1 MNTTDTSPTTGEDLY
16 GYVPTQSVTII
27 FLALFSIS
35 TIAHAGQ
42 AITYRM
48 WFLFPTAFL
57 CGIFEVVGWGAR
69 LWSSI
74 SPELTTPFIIQVS
87 GTILGPTPLVAA
99 NFIIL
104 GRIIA
109 YLGPIY
115 SRLTP
120 KQYSIV
126 FLTGDIFSLLVQS
139 AGGGISSSASN
150 GGGNAALGGTI
161 TLVGMAFQMTMITLY
176 VLSGAE
182 FFIRYFKKAPV
193 RKLPRVSQPGAP
205 PHVRGYMDKHLRR
218 MCIALVFSTTC
229 LFTRAVYRA
238 IELADGW
245 DGRIAKTQLYFNLL
259 DGMLIVFAMYT
270 LNVAHPG
277 YLLDDA
283 KREGGGKYTNTNSM
297 ELERGVRDT
306 ESMRPLA

>member
-1 MNTTDTSPTTGEDLY
+1 MNTTDTSPATGEDLY

-27 FLALFSIS
+27 FLALFPIS

-42 AITYRM
+42 AVTYRM

-74 SPELTTPFIIQVS
+74 SPELRKPFNIQ
-87 GTILGPTPLVAA
+87 
-99 NFIIL
+99 
-104 GRIIA
+104 IIA

-115 SRLTP
+115 SRLSP
-120 KQYSIV
+120 KQYSI
-126 FLTGDIFSLLVQS
+126 DIFSLLIQS

-161 TLVGMAFQMTMITLY
+161 TLVGMAFQMTMIALY

-182 FFIRYFKKAPV
+182 RFIRYFKKAPV
-193 RKLPRVSQPGAP
+193 RKFPRTSQPGAP
-205 PHVRGYMDKHLRR
+205 SHVRGYMDKHLRR

-229 LFTRAVYRA
+229 IFTRAVYRA
-238 IELADGW
+238 VELADGW

-270 LNVAHPG
+270 LNVAHQG

-283 KREGGGKYTNTNSM
+283 KREGGGKYINTNSM
-297 ELERGVRDT
+297 ELERGVKDT